1 MISRLKVLFLIIFSL
16 MLLHSCGDYKKLATG
31 RDELVMTIASDS
43 LWATVSDSLR
53 NLVETEI
60 RTPQFEKLYALK
72 HIELNQFK
80 AYRYSK
86 NILLMASL
94 DQNDPVSVYVRS
106 LLPTD
111 GLELVRE
118 KKQYLFP
125 SPDHLAKR
133 QFFTL
138 YVTPTIEDMQE
149 HIQSEAGQKLP
160 ELLEEAFT
168 ERMMDQIYYKA
179 EETEISEHLMNKYGF
194 SLRLQN
200 NYIIL
205 VEDPKQQVIHLG
217 KGNPNRWITIFWQ
230 EGGFRSVLSEEWA
243 WQTRYWIGRRLLDNT
258 NIEKRFV
265 TTRTVDWDGKI
276 VHNIRGLW
284 SHPDKAMG
292 GPFSSF
298 YFYDGVTDRVYFI
311 DLTIW
316 APGESKNVYLRQME
330 IMASTFSSRPIDKK
344 YRSLESDRQ
353 R

>member
-1 MISRLKVLFLIIFSL
+1 MLSKFKQFLIIISIF
-16 MLLHSCGDYKKLATG
+16 LLLYSCGDYKRLATG
-31 RDELVMTIASDS
+31 RDELVMTIAPDT
-43 LWATVSDSLR
+43 LWSMVSDSLR
-53 NLVETEI
+53 SLVETEI

-72 HIELNQFK
+72 HIKLNQFK

-86 NILLMASL
+86 NILLMATL

-106 LLPTD
+106 LLPAN
-111 GLELVRE
+111 GLDLVKN

-125 SPDHLAKR
+125 SPNHLAQR

-138 YVTPTIEDMQE
+138 YVTPTAEDMLS
-149 HIQSEAGQKLP
+149 HILSEEGEKLP
-160 ELLEEAFT
+160 ELLEKAFT
-168 ERMMDQIYYKA
+168 NRMMEQIYYKA
-179 EETEISEHLMNKYGF
+179 EETEISEQLMNKYGF

-200 NYIIL
+200 NYILL
-205 VEDPKQQVIHLG
+205 VDDPKQNVIHLG

-230 EGGFRSVLSEEWA
+230 EGGFKSVLNEEWA
-243 WQTRYWIGRRLLDNT
+243 WQTRYWIGRRLMDNT
-258 NIEKRFV
+258 TIEKRYV
-265 TTRTVDWDGKI
+265 TSRTVDWDGTI

-344 YRSLESDRQ
+344 YQSIETNR
-353 R
+353 